1 MTTKTMSAWEARRN
15 FGKLLNDV
23 TRSRQSV
30 IVESH
35 GEPVAAVVPLH
46 VLDYYRRA
54 GERFLELMDK
64 AAAHANLSEEE
75 AMEIALRE
83 VAAHR
88 AEKRLAEEALRHA
101 GDR

>member
-15 FGKLLNDV
+15 FGKVLNEV
-23 TRSRQSV
+23 TRNRRSV

-35 GEPVAAVVPLH
+35 GEPVAAIVPLH
-46 VLDYYRRA
+46 VLERYEKGID
-54 GERFLELMDK
+54 RFLEIANK
-64 AAAHANLSEEE
+64 AAARANLSEEE

-88 AEKRLAEEALRHA
+88 AEKRLAEVASLNA
-101 GDR
+101 G